1 MTGHPGF
8 RRAVLTAV
16 GAAVGTLALTA
27 APAQAAGPLLTAP
40 ALTQAAPCEEGV
52 TRFVPERS
60 AALDVLA
67 AERSWSKATG
77 SGIVVAVIDS
87 GVSASNAHFPAGSV
101 VAGRSLVDGP
111 ATEDTMGHGTIVASL
126 IAARELPGR
135 SGIIGLARDATILPV
150 RAFTTEDEDEAR
162 LPRLV
167 EGIRWAADNGAQVIN
182 LSLSLPSDPP
192 ALRSAVEYAVAKD
205 IVVVASAGNRGTAS
219 DTSNGLRYPAAYPG
233 VIGVTAS
240 NANGVVTDDNIHG
253 AQVAL
258 AAPGTGLLFANR
270 AWGDCGH
277 DGAPS
282 SSYATALVSGS
293 VALLR
298 QRFPQESAAQ
308 IIHRLEVTASRPQR
322 DARDDTYGW
331 GVVQPFEAMT
341 WAYDGSV
348 GGPPAPGAEPRV
360 TPSSTPQAL
369 DLTPVPDPNA
379 DQRQTTLWLLL
390 GTGSTVL
397 ALGMWGMIR
406 RARRETG
413 RA

>member
-1 MTGHPGF
+1 MG
-8 RRAVLTAV
+8 RRL
-16 GAAVGTLALTA
+16 
-27 APAQAAGPLLTAP
+27 
-40 ALTQAAPCEEGV
+40 EGQ
-52 TRFVPERS
+52 
-60 AALDVLA
+60 L
-67 AERSWSKATG
+67 
-77 SGIVVAVIDS
+77 
-87 GVSASNAHFPAGSV
+87 
-101 VAGRSLVDGP
+101 
-111 ATEDTMGHGTIVASL
+111 EDL
-126 IAARELPGR
+126 IAQF
-135 SGIIGLARDATILPV
+135 ARDDAATAGGLGRPLDPADEGTFV
-150 RAFTTEDEDEAR
+150 RARAEHETRCREVAHR
-162 LPRLV
+162 LDHRLV
-167 EGIRWAADNGAQVIN
+167 ERSRRTTGATRDHQVEAD
-182 LSLSLPSDPP
+182 
-192 ALRSAVEYAVAKD
+192 VA
-205 IVVVASAGNRGTAS
+205 
-219 DTSNGLRYPAAYPG
+219 GLG
-233 VIGVTAS
+233 DEWDEWS
-240 NANGVVTDDNIHG
+240 H
-253 AQVAL
+253 
-258 AAPGTGLLFANR
+258 LLFANR

-277 DGAPS
+277 DGALS

-322 DARDDTYGW
+322 DARDDIYGW

-406 RARRETG
+406 RARRETE